1 VTEIDSL
8 TDQTKADMDSR
19 ISFHEDLQIM
29 EADFSDFNFSSSA
42 IVNAFYDRL
51 EDRIAKT
58 GEEKWFFLVNL
69 CGTRIDQS
77 GWLTY
82 SRRGRDLNLAHS
94 MGSVRFDASDITRK
108 QIERAAN
115 TDAFDPNLFTN
126 RDEAIARIGQLTS
139 TRRKRIQHDP
149 NYVEA
154 DFVRRLSF
162 DHDAVIMEVDFSD
175 FTFYHSRDVNDF
187 YDFVEDRIKE
197 TDRKWFFLVNLERCQ
212 ILPAAWVRYAHRG
225 KLLNVAA
232 SLGSVRYAPG
242 SENEEEIR
250 MRAESQ
256 EFRPNIRNTREEALE
271 RIEEMRAALISEME
285 NQG

>member
-1 VTEIDSL
+1 VTKTDSQ
-8 TDQTKADMDSR
+8 TDQTKADMNSR

-29 EADFSDFNFSSSA
+29 EADFSDFDFASSA
-42 IVNAFYDRL
+42 IVNAFYDCL
-51 EDRIAKT
+51 EERIAQT

-115 TDAFDPNLFTN
+115 TEAFDPNLFTN
-126 RDEAIARIGQLTS
+126 REEAIARIGQLTS

-162 DHDAVIMEVDFSD
+162 DHETVIMSVDFSD
-175 FTFYHSRDVNDF
+175 FIFYHSRDVNDF

-212 ILPAAWVRYAHRG
+212 ILPAAWIQYAHRG
-225 KLLNVAA
+225 KKLNIAA
-232 SLGSVRYAPG
+232 SLGSVRYALG
-242 SENEEEIR
+242 SENEAEIR

-271 RIEEMRAALISEME
+271 RIEEMRAVLISELG
-285 NQG
+285 NQD

>member
-1 VTEIDSL
+1 MTEIDSL

>member
-1 VTEIDSL
+1 MTEIDSL

-256 EFRPNIRNTREEALE
+256 EFRPNIRNTREEALD